1 MAHRTSNVVYGII
14 EREFVTHTLTSDEV
28 IIKIGHTTKPFH
40 KRLSNYPNG
49 SQMVFAIGV
58 QRNKSREAEKCLLN
72 MLRHNDD
79 VIERKDIGTEYF
91 EIDQS
96 MFPNVVLQM
105 QTAMYHKFL
114 WKRAEAN
121 GDDATSDESDTE
133 VREEYHDVREEYHE
147 VREEYYEDPVER
159 EGIVSQLCTEII
171 RNVVEANKTPKVPS
185 VIEFVAANIE
195 ELSEKVV
202 KQTDILRRIQTSVE
216 GKTTSNKTLAVLK
229 DLGAKQVRYMF
240 EEAFPIPAVQFPDLK
255 KHDKIKLF
263 AMSVTDAGQKFVSI
277 QEVFYGFKAFCSYR
291 GESTP
296 AANDA
301 DMEKLMRECGVDPEI
316 LVGSYNITITDW
328 LNEVLEVTGIYSD
341 YVNGGALKKMWVSA
355 HGVQGKGSAFTIPLL
370 NAYINGLNQA
380 EKDPSKHVIICG
392 ACSSNV
398 VVDKRTT
405 TKRHVYKGIAFK

>member
-1 MAHRTSNVVYGII
+1 
-14 EREFVTHTLTSDEV
+14 
-28 IIKIGHTTKPFH
+28 
-40 KRLSNYPNG
+40 
-49 SQMVFAIGV
+49 
-58 QRNKSREAEKCLLN
+58 

-79 VIERKDIGTEYF
+79 VIERKDIGAEYF

-96 MFPNVVLQM
+96 MFSNVVLHM
-105 QTAMYHKFL
+105 QSAMYHKFL

-121 GDDATSDESDTE
+121 DDTTSDSSDTE
-133 VREEYHDVREEYHE
+133 VREEETKVREEDH
-147 VREEYYEDPVER
+147 EDPVER

-171 RNVVEANKTPKVPS
+171 QNVVEANQTPKVPS

-202 KQTDILRRIQTSVE
+202 KQTDILRRIHTSVE
-216 GKTTSNKTLAVLK
+216 GKTTANKTLAVLK

-263 AMSVTDAGQKFVSI
+263 AMSVTHARKKFVSM
-277 QEVFYGFKAFCSYR
+277 QEVFDGFTAFCSYR

-296 AANDA
+296 AANDT

-316 LVGSYNITITDW
+316 LVGSCNITITDW
-328 LNEVLEVTGIYSD
+328 LNDVLEVTGISSD
-341 YVNGGALKKMWVSA
+341 YVNGGSLKKMWVSA

-370 NAYINGLNQA
+370 NAYINGLNKA

-398 VVDKRTT
+398 VVEKRTT
-405 TKRHVYKGIAFK
+405 TMRHVYKGIAFK